1 MTPENLPDESI
12 DKDHCA
18 AGHMKAIVSDYG
30 LPESYQRL
38 VNGPWRLVAQAV
50 IDQYGDESDAWGRM
64 TWFTRI
70 LCTAIETSLERNN
83 PEPVKDALNGFSI
96 WLNSL
101 RDDGDAHSMCVSAA
115 NYAQRR
121 ISTQITEDTCEAE
134 HPIATVDEAMEKEQK
149 EASTTSLEQDD
160 REDDN
165 LSDKQEGGAE
175 NEPGAVE
182 HARAEEQACEE
193 EQASENPSSAVADEE
208 QLAVT
213 TLPIADEPSVT
224 SPEQDGALETLSLS
238 LAYSAGKPVNESSTP
253 EEQDALPE
261 QTERGTD
268 MDIPSQVAVSEKPV
282 NPAES
287 GASPAAE
294 SLALDSRL
302 TEPSSVAPVPMGTWL
317 AFHDQDIPT
326 LASLSMYDPQAEE
339 FVLGNQN
346 GIVVRKI
353 QKAELM
359 RLISA
364 GVVQKVA
371 MTAIAQ

>member
-1 MTPENLPDESI
+1 MTPENLPDENI

-121 ISTQITEDTCEAE
+121 ISTQITEDTCEVE
-134 HPIATVDEAMEKEQK
+134 HPIATVEEAMEKEQT
-149 EASTTSLEQDD
+149 EASKASLEQDD
-160 REDDN
+160 REGDN
-165 LSDKQEGGAE
+165 FSDKPEGAAE
-175 NEPGAVE
+175 NEPDAAE
-182 HARAEEQACEE
+182 QAQAEEQATG
-193 EQASENPSSAVADEE
+193 NPSSTGADEE
-208 QLAVT
+208 QLAVAA
-213 TLPIADEPSVT
+213 LPVADELSAT
-224 SPEQDGALETLSLS
+224 SPEQDSAMETLSLS
-238 LAYSAGKPVNESSTP
+238 LAYSAGKPMNEPSTP

-287 GASPAAE
+287 GASPASE
-294 SLALDSRL
+294 SLALNSRL

-326 LASLSMYDPQAEE
+326 LASLSMYDPKAEE
-339 FVLGNQN
+339 FVLGNQS
-346 GIVVRKI
+346 GIVVRKV

-359 RLISA
+359 RLIDA
-364 GVVQKVA
+364 GMVQKVA